1 MTNKELKEKLN
12 SLKEDKDRPSFLP
25 RILTQAQAIMQNKEY
40 IRKRANGEIVF
51 LDTCYP
57 KLNKAL
63 MLEPNTILTI
73 SGLSGGGKSTLSKR
87 ISNSMHENLIAKGKT
102 SIGLSFNFEMLAQKT
117 IGREIANRGK
127 ISLQELYSSEHPLAA
142 SKMEMIFKKYHSKL
156 FNYPLL
162 YVEEPQNHNVI
173 GDTIYYYWKKLCK
186 TRIRTRK

>member
-63 MLEPNTILTI
+63 MLENQKQL
-73 SGLSGGGKSTLSKR
+73 KAVLSK
-87 ISNSMHENLIAKGKT
+87 NDT
-102 SIGLSFNFEMLAQKT
+102 LAQLMDKYKSLKNVT
-117 IGREIANRGK
+117 II
-127 ISLQELYSSEHPLAA
+127 
-142 SKMEMIFKKYHSKL
+142 KKVK
-156 FNYPLL
+156 
-162 YVEEPQNHNVI
+162 
-173 GDTIYYYWKKLCK
+173 
-186 TRIRTRK
+186 